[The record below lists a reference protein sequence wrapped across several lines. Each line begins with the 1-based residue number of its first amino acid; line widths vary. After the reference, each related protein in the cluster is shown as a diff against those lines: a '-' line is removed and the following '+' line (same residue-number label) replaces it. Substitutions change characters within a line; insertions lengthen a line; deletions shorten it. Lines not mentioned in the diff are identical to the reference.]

1 MSGTPT
7 SSKSKVDKIIVGS
20 GRNNLFHTLL
30 LFLHHVKQVWSLI
43 QQIRIAYLAQHK
55 RLISDIISD
64 IVICHLK
71 QGGRKAKKILLK
83 GLDR

>member
-30 LFLHHVKQVWSLI
+30 LFLHHVKQSEKGMLDG
-43 QQIRIAYLAQHK
+43 RIHFGRSGVNMLW
-55 RLISDIISD
+55 
-64 IVICHLK
+64 VIE
-71 QGGRKAKKILLK
+71 A
-83 GLDR
+83 DE

>member
-43 QQIRIAYLAQHK
+43 QQILHIWHNIKKLRAMLLVTSK
-55 RLISDIISD
+55 FVTLSREGKKL
-64 IVICHLK
+64 
-71 QGGRKAKKILLK
+71 KKILLK
-83 GLDR
+83 GPDG